1 MKIATNQYFNDLTKL
16 LTDQQ
21 GQVAGLQA
29 KLAKGDK
36 HLRPS
41 EDAAAA
47 LKILDLNSM
56 MSQSA
61 SRRANLQNLD
71 NRLQQEESAV
81 TGIRNMFTR
90 IQELAVMGA
99 NDTYNASDRNVI
111 AAEIRGYHSQLL
123 GLVNSQNTDGSFLF
137 GGAKNGTP
145 PFVRGTDGSIAY
157 VGDSVRI
164 RLQVDGGQP
173 LEINTTGYEL
183 FSGGSNTRNRDI
195 DATRAFTTLE
205 SLINALESNDQSSIS
220 GHIED
225 IDSLR
230 SNIELATTKIG
241 VRRNVIDLRLNI
253 LEEQTITLQGLLSAQ
268 KDLDY
273 TQAITELSARMLAL
287 EAAQSTVSKISQLTL
302 FNYLR

>member
-16 LTDQQ
+16 LTDQH
-21 GQVAGLQA
+21 GQVASLQA

-41 EDAAAA
+41 EDAVAA
-47 LKILDLNSM
+47 LRILDLNSM
-56 MSQSA
+56 MSESA

-71 NRLQQEESAV
+71 NRLQQEETAV

-90 IQELAVMGA
+90 IQELAVMAA
-99 NDTYNASDRNVI
+99 NDTYSATDRKVI
-111 AAEIRGYHSQLL
+111 AAEIRGYQSQLL
-123 GLVNSQNTDGSFLF
+123 GLVNAQNIDGSYLF

-145 PFVRGTDGSIAY
+145 PFEKATDGTIAY

-164 RLQVDGGQP
+164 RMQIDGGQP

-183 FSGGSNTRNRDI
+183 FSGGSNTRNRDG
-195 DATRAFTTLE
+195 DATRAFTTLD
-205 SLINALESNDQSSIS
+205 SLINALETNDQAAIS
-220 GHIED
+220 AKIAD

-253 LEEQTITLQGLLSAQ
+253 LEEQAITLQGLLSEH

-273 TQAITELSARMLAL
+273 TQAITELSSRMLAL

>member
-29 KLAKGDK
+29 KLAKGDQ

-56 MSQSA
+56 MSQSTSKRA
-61 SRRANLQNLD
+61 SLQNLD

-81 TGIRNMFTR
+81 TGIRNMLTR

-99 NDTYNASDRNVI
+99 NDTYSASDRNVI

-145 PFVRGTDGSIAY
+145 PFERAADGTISY

-164 RLQVDGGQP
+164 RLQIDGGQP

-183 FSGGSNTRNRDI
+183 FSGGSNTRNRDLE
-195 DATRAFTTLE
+195 ATRAFTTLE
-205 SLINALESNDQSSIS
+205 SLINALESNDQTAIS
-220 GHIED
+220 AHIAD

-287 EAAQSTVSKISQLTL
+287 EAAQSTVSKISQLNL
-302 FNYLR
+302 FNFLR

>member
-21 GQVAGLQA
+21 GQVASLQA

-36 HLRPS
+36 NLRPS
-41 EDAAAA
+41 DDAAAA

-56 MSQSA
+56 MSESE
-61 SRRANLQNLD
+61 SRRANLQTLD
-71 NRLQQEESAV
+71 SRLQQEESAV
-81 TGIRNMFTR
+81 TGIRDMFTR

-99 NDTYNASDRNVI
+99 NDTYNATDRKVI
-111 AAEIRGYHSQLL
+111 AAEIRGYQTQLL
-123 GLVNSQNTDGSFLF
+123 GLANAQNTDGSYLF
-137 GGAKNGTP
+137 AGAKNGTP
-145 PFVRGTDGSIAY
+145 PFEKATDGTMSY

-164 RLQVDGGQP
+164 RLQVDGGQ
-173 LEINTTGYEL
+173 LLDINTTGYEL
-183 FSGGSNTRNRDI
+183 FSGGSNTRDSDL
-195 DATRAFTTLE
+195 DATRAFTTLD
-205 SLINALESNDQSSIS
+205 SLINALETSDQGAIS
-220 GHIED
+220 AHIAD

-230 SNIELATTKIG
+230 GNIELATTKIG
-241 VRRNVIDLRLNI
+241 VRRNVIDLRMNI
-253 LEEQTITLQGLLSAQ
+253 LEDQTITLQGLLSAQ

-273 TQAITELSARMLAL
+273 TQAITELSSRMLAL